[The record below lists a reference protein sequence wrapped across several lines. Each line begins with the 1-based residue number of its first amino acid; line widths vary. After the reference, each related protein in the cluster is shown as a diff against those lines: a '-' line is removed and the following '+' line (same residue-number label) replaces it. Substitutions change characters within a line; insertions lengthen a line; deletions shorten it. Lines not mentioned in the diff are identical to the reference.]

1 MRKHTK
7 LNTDG
12 TPRKKYTTKKMIMA
26 KNRKSGQK
34 KAWDTRR
41 ALYPETNGYKPK
53 MVEDKPKMELHKTT
67 LDEVTESLS
76 NLNKFLNSVPGVEF
90 DKEKFIYEVLATAIK
105 AVRIN
110 ATKENMDEPNEM
122 HEATNGV

>member
-41 ALYPETNGYKPK
+41 SLYPETNGYKPK

-67 LDEVTESLS
+67 LDEVTESL
-76 NLNKFLNSVPGVEF
+76 
-90 DKEKFIYEVLATAIK
+90 ATAIK
-105 AVRIN
+105 VVRIN
-110 ATKENMDEPNEM
+110 ATKENMDEPKEM

>member
-41 ALYPETNGYKPK
+41 SLYPETNGYKPK
-53 MVEDKPKMELHKTT
+53 MEIHKTT

-105 AVRIN
+105 VVRIN
-110 ATKENMDEPNEM
+110 ATKENMDDPKGK
-122 HEATNGV
+122 HG